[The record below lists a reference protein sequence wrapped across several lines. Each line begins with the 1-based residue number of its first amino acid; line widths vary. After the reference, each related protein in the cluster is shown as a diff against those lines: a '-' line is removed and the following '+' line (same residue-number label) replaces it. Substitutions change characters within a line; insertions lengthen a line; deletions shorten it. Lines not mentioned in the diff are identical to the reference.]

1 MKKILVPTDFSIG
14 SLNVIHSIAARFE
27 EPVEVVLFHAVYLSN
42 NISDL
47 LFMTKKIS
55 QTYIT
60 KDYTEACEILR
71 NKYSSRIQS
80 LKTTFFY
87 GSSSMAFNNFVE
99 ANDPDYIAIN
109 GQHTY
114 KETYK
119 HSIDPMPLVR
129 RAKVEL
135 LSLNVET
142 VAPARKISEQETLS
156 ELLLSTY

>member
-14 SLNVIHSIAARFE
+14 SLNVIHSIAARFN
-27 EPVEVVLFHAVYLSN
+27 EPVQVILFHAVYVSN

-47 LFMTKKIS
+47 LFMTRNIK

-60 KDYTEACEILR
+60 NDYREACEILK
-71 NKYSSRIQS
+71 NKYFSRIH
-80 LKTTFFY
+80 LKTDFFF

-99 ANDPDYIAIN
+99 ANNADYIAIN
-109 GQHTY
+109 AQHTY

-119 HSIDPMPLVR
+119 NSIDAIPLIR
-129 RAKVEL
+129 RAKCEV
-135 LSLNVET
+135 LSLNVEA
-142 VAPARKISEQETLS
+142 VSPARKISEQETLS